1 MAAGSFGC
9 RVLAGRQHVSP
20 RALEFASRAITQG
33 GRQCTG
39 RVGSAQGDRMTE
51 ALYEVVTGRTIGQ
64 MPFDLSTVREWQFE
78 IHVVRKQGEDVLAT
92 LRMVFHAEEPGPTG
106 NS

>member
-9 RVLAGRQHVSP
+9 RVFAGHQHVPP
-20 RALEFASRAITQG
+20 RALQVASRAITQG

-39 RVGSAQGDRMTE
+39 RVRAAQGDRITE
-51 ALYEVVTGRTIGQ
+51 ALYEFVTGRTIGQ

-78 IHVVRKQGEDVLAT
+78 IHVVRKQGDDILAT
-92 LRMVFHAEEPGPTG
+92 LRMVFHAEEPS
-106 NS
+106 NDRK

>member
-92 LRMVFHAEEPGPTG
+92 LRMVFHAEEPRSTG